1 MPRIHTLDS
10 RLANQIAAGEVVERP
25 ASVVKEC
32 LENSLDAGASD
43 IEIDVEQ
50 GGLKKIKIRDNGSGI
65 HPDDLPLALS
75 RHATSKIA
83 AFEDLEKLYSLGF
96 RGEALASISSVSR
109 LQLKSST
116 NESGLGWQ
124 VSVAGKDMAAEVAE
138 CAQPK
143 GTVLEVKDLFFN
155 TPARR
160 KFLKTEKTEF
170 NHIDDVIKKL
180 ALSHFDTTFTLQH
193 NQRVIH
199 QFRAALSQAEKERRV
214 AAICGPAFIEN
225 SLHLDTQIE
234 TDAGLLRLHGWI
246 ALPTFSRSQAD
257 LQYFYVN
264 GRIIR
269 DKVVSHAV
277 RQAYQDVLYHGR
289 HPAYVLYLELNPA
302 GVDVNVHPTKHEVRF
317 REQRSVHGFIFK
329 ALHRLIAEVSP
340 DIKSNDFQNQ
350 STTSYQTTANQN
362 TNYVQI
368 PLEQQ
373 SPQSNSQNL
382 LSLNQFRSSPVPNV
396 GEQVQNYARL
406 YQSPTSNYGAGDR
419 GNFSNANHAQFDGD
433 QEIPPLGF
441 AVAQLHGIYVLAQN
455 VQGLVMVDMH
465 AAHERITYERLKQS
479 FDNKNL
485 VSQPLLVPESVSLSE
500 REVKCLEDNQHIL
513 KAFGLDIQTISEET
527 IAIRA
532 VPALLK
538 HANVEQLIRDVVSDL
553 LTHGSSSLLEEQSN
567 ELLSSMAC
575 HGSVR
580 ANRLLSIPEMNALL
594 RDIEI
599 TERSGQC
606 NHGRPTWI
614 QVSIA
619 EMDKWFM
626 RGK

>member
-1 MPRIHTLDS
+1 MSRIQTLDS

-32 LENSLDAGASD
+32 LENSLDAGAND
-43 IEIDVEQ
+43 IEVDIEQ
-50 GGLKKIKIRDNGSGI
+50 GGIKKIKIRDNGSGI
-65 HPDDLPLALS
+65 HSDDLPLALS
-75 RHATSKIA
+75 RHATSKIS

-109 LQLKSST
+109 LQLKSSDNDT
-116 NESGLGWQ
+116 GLGWQ
-124 VSVAGKDMAAEVAE
+124 VSVAGKDMAPDVAE
-138 CAQPK
+138 CAQPQ
-143 GTVLEVKDLFFN
+143 GTVLEVRDLFFN

-180 ALSHFDTTFTLQH
+180 ALSHFDTGFTLQH

-199 QFRAALSQAEKERRV
+199 QFRAAKTQAEQERRV

-225 SLHLDTQIE
+225 ALHLDTQIE
-234 TDAGLLRLHGWI
+234 TETGLLRLSGWI

-257 LQYFYVN
+257 MQYFFVN
-264 GRIIR
+264 HRIIR

-289 HPAYVLYLELNPA
+289 HPAYVLYLDLDPA

-317 REQRSVHGFIFK
+317 REQRSVHGFIYRT
-329 ALHRLIAEVSP
+329 LHKVIADASP
-340 DIKSNDFQNQ
+340 DQQTNDFHHRVDRQLGGVSQ
-350 STTSYQTTANQN
+350 PQQQPP
-362 TNYVQI
+362 QI
-368 PLEQQ
+368 D
-373 SPQSNSQNL
+373 SQNS
-382 LSLNQFRSSPVPNV
+382 LSLRPSEYANPQQV
-396 GEQVQNYARL
+396 GEQIQNYARL
-406 YQSPTSNYGAGDR
+406 YQSVPSAGFDR
-419 GNFSNANHAQFDGD
+419 GKDLPSSQNNEH
-433 QEIPPLGF
+433 EIPPLGF

-455 VQGLVMVDMH
+455 TQGMVMIDMH
-465 AAHERITYERLKQS
+465 AAHERIAYERLKQS
-479 FDNKNL
+479 FDANNI
-485 VSQPLLVPESVSLSE
+485 VSQPLLVPESVSMSE
-500 REVKCLEDNQHIL
+500 REVKCLEEHAEIL
-513 KAFGLDIQTISEET
+513 KSLGLELQTISEEA

-538 HANVEQLIRDVVSDL
+538 NANVEQLIRDVVSDL

-567 ELLSSMAC
+567 DLLSSMAC

-580 ANRLLSIPEMNALL
+580 ANRILSIPEMNALL

-614 QVSIA
+614 QVSID